1 MNEPSA
7 KLGSIQILAMTL
19 ILLGLALLVGVLA
32 EIYTSY
38 IELGSNPFVTRLS
51 AQLASQPVAQLGSDS
66 RLTLGE
72 PGALYCALILFML
85 GVWVSAS
92 IAIALI
98 RAGVQVLSPDVGR
111 QLAALKRQISLIAR
125 AELNAT
131 ASVET
136 FDGP

>member
-1 MNEPSA
+1 MNEPGT
-7 KLGSIQILAMTL
+7 KLGPIQILGITL
-19 ILLGLALLVGVLA
+19 ILLGVGLLVCVLA
-32 EIYTSY
+32 EIYSSY

-51 AQLASQPVAQLGSDS
+51 AQLASQPFAQLGNDS

-98 RAGVQVLSPDVGR
+98 RAGVQVLSPDMGR
-111 QLAALKRQISLIAR
+111 QLAALKQQSSLIAR
-125 AELNAT
+125 GGAERHGERRDL
-131 ASVET
+131 
-136 FDGP
+136 